1 MILGRIISSI
11 LFRNAAFRYTFDLTS
26 AVSIR
31 NGATGTRTEHIRRGC
46 TDSTTFSP
54 PFVTSK
60 LQPSKPICL
69 CEECTSLLVVKKVS
83 EFNVAAGRTILE
95 ELENNVAKST
105 WFEDVDDK
113 FSTCSS
119 IQASS
124 RSGSISEPTCTSRN
138 VTLCRDSGNTL
149 RILDSC
155 TFVLHLRCG
164 ARVVKRTTSFDSCV
178 AI

>member
-1 MILGRIISSI
+1 MVLEELEPNIFVVDVPTARRSAHHLSRPSCNDRNRFAFLKMHIAFGR
-11 LFRNAAFRYTFDLTS
+11 
-26 AVSIR
+26 
-31 NGATGTRTEHIRRGC
+31 
-46 TDSTTFSP
+46 
-54 PFVTSK
+54 
-60 LQPSKPICL
+60 Q
-69 CEECTSLLVVKKVS
+69 KVS